1 MGVKVAGTS
10 FVQKSFVIP
19 TCLTVVA
26 KDGDT
31 GESPTATLPA
41 HVAGH
46 SKRLAVRARD
56 LVAATLRVGVQG
68 LDFPATLAYR
78 IQRSNSAG
86 LQRVDADHLLRVR
99 LKCTFSLGSRGC
111 PQPFKDIK
119 VVLSTV
125 PRSDCAVELSLA
137 GGLFDCFDSPDP
149 AAGF

>member
-1 MGVKVAGTS
+1 MGVKVAGTF

-19 TCLTVVA
+19 TWRGRQPAFKQMRILLLKKQISRGGTTSTCLTVVA

-31 GESPTATLPA
+31 GESPTAALRA

-78 IQRSNSAG
+78 IQRSNNAG
-86 LQRVDADHLLRVR
+86 LQRVDGDHLLRVPGAEHH
-99 LKCTFSLGSRGC
+99 KCCR
-111 PQPFKDIK
+111 K
-119 VVLSTV
+119 
-125 PRSDCAVELSLA
+125 RAR
-137 GGLFDCFDSPDP
+137 
-149 AAGF
+149 

>member
-19 TCLTVVA
+19 TWRGRQPAFKQMRIQLLKKQISRGGTTSTCLTVVA

-31 GESPTATLPA
+31 GESPTAALPA

-86 LQRVDADHLLRVR
+86 LQRVDADHLLRVPGAEHH
-99 LKCTFSLGSRGC
+99 KCCR
-111 PQPFKDIK
+111 K
-119 VVLSTV
+119 
-125 PRSDCAVELSLA
+125 RAR
-137 GGLFDCFDSPDP
+137 
-149 AAGF
+149 